1 MTDRNNVVIKIN
13 YKGSNDS
20 PYKRSGV
27 VSVTEWNIKRI
38 VIALILLIVFIVIP
52 FYYFSADSVELKKE
66 ELTIITADKRVDNN
80 LKVVDKEPVK
90 LEKEK
95 EKEKEKEVNTIINN
109 TIRTIE
115 KERTVID
122 IKPVEKI
129 KAEEIDE
136 PIINSSQGLVDK
148 RVIRAL
154 LTTGVESKEPL
165 DVIGSPVIVNKNK
178 ATGIFYFTEIIDMK
192 GENLYHRW
200 LWNDKLIYNR
210 EINILGNRWRA
221 ATSKKIPYSK
231 AGNWSV
237 RLVNNK
243 GIVLNEIKFKVI
255 QQ

>member
-1 MTDRNNVVIKIN
+1 MTDSNNVVIKIN
-13 YKGSNDS
+13 YKGSNNS
-20 PYKRSGV
+20 PYKRSEV

-38 VIALILLIVFIVIP
+38 VIALILLIVFIVFP
-52 FYYFSADSVELKKE
+52 FYYFSADSVELKTE
-66 ELTIITADKRVDNN
+66 ELTLVTAEKRVDNN
-80 LKVVDKEPVK
+80 LKVFDKEPVK
-90 LEKEK
+90 LEKEN
-95 EKEKEKEVNTIINN
+95 EVNTIINN
-109 TIRTIE
+109 PIRTIE

-129 KAEEIDE
+129 KVDEIGE

-148 RVIRAL
+148 RVVRAL
-154 LTTGVESKEPL
+154 LTTGVENKEPL

-178 ATGIFYFTEIIDMK
+178 ATGLFYFTEIIDMK
-192 GENLYHRW
+192 GEDLYHRW

-210 EINILGNRWRA
+210 EINILGNRWRTT
-221 ATSKKIPYSK
+221 TSKKIPYSK

-237 RLVNNK
+237 RLVNNE